1 MPLTG
6 LSETALAPGAH
17 VRHDAGKMFHR
28 GQRHGESHL
37 GGPYR
42 SPGQAP
48 EELGGVTPSM
58 SYFIDAMMVLVI
70 ALTVLTIGQWS
81 SLVEQAARRF
91 MGF

>member
-1 MPLTG
+1 MMRG
-6 LSETALAPGAH
+6 S
-17 VRHDAGKMFHR
+17 MFRR
-28 GQRHGESHL
+28 GHRHGESHP

-48 EELGGVTPSM
+48 DELGAVTPSM